1 LAVTKIPEIDPANY
15 ISLQNILSPPM
26 SSSLY
31 PHLMLYDASHWGR
44 LEITDT
50 DRLSFLHNQ
59 STNGFKLRQPG
70 EGADTVF
77 LTSTARTLDLATAY
91 VLPESVL
98 LTLSPGMIEPVMAFL
113 DRYIFFAD
121 KVKLTDVTAQTTML
135 RLIGP
140 DSDRAI
146 TQLGAASL
154 VGQPESTHQIVPI
167 GGHEV
172 RVTVGCG
179 LALPGYTLI
188 AAVNAATDLRMS
200 LEAIDAAPI
209 DEATW
214 QTHRVQ
220 QGRPMPGQELTEDY
234 NPLEAGLWH
243 LISFN
248 KGCYIGQETIA
259 RLDTYNGVKQQLW
272 GFQVAAPVSL
282 GDPVMVGEEKVGK
295 VTSLVPIGD
304 GYIGLAYVR
313 SKAGG
318 EGLGVSIGGQT
329 TQLQDLPFSHREKS
343 Q

>member
-1 LAVTKIPEIDPANY
+1 
-15 ISLQNILSPPM
+15 M
-26 SSSLY
+26 SSNSY
-31 PHLMLYDASHWGR
+31 PQLMLYDASHWGR

-50 DRLSFLHNQ
+50 DRLNFLHNQ

-91 VLPESVL
+91 VLSESVL
-98 LTLSPGMIEPVMAFL
+98 LTLSPGMIEPVMTFL

-121 KVKLTDVTAQTTML
+121 KVKLTDVTSQTTMWQ
-135 RLIGP
+135 LIGP

-146 TQLGAASL
+146 TQLGAPSL
-154 VGQPESTHQIVPI
+154 VGQPESTHQVVTI
-167 GGHEV
+167 GDHQV
-172 RVTVGCG
+172 QVAVGCG
-179 LALPGYTLI
+179 LARSGYTLI
-188 AAVNAATDLRMS
+188 APVAAAPDLVTACQGVG
-200 LEAIDAAPI
+200 AIPI

-214 QTHRVQ
+214 QQLRVQ
-220 QGRPMPGQELTEDY
+220 QGRPIPGQELTEDY

-272 GFQVAAPVSL
+272 GFQVATPVPL

-295 VTSLVPIGD
+295 VTSLLPIGD
-304 GYIGLAYVR
+304 GYSGLAYVR
-313 SKAGG
+313 TKAGG
-318 EGLGVSIGGQT
+318 AGLGVSIGGQT
-329 TQLQDLPFSHREKS
+329 THLQDLPFLHREKS

>member
-1 LAVTKIPEIDPANY
+1 MPSD
-15 ISLQNILSPPM
+15 
-26 SSSLY
+26 LY
-31 PHLMLYDASHWGR
+31 PPLMLYDASHWGR

-50 DRLSFLHNQ
+50 DRLNFLHNQ

-98 LTLSPGMIEPVMAFL
+98 LTLSPGMIEPVMTFL

-135 RLIGP
+135 QLIGP

-154 VGQPESTHQIVPI
+154 VGQPEFTHQTVTI
-167 GGHEV
+167 GNYQV
-172 RVTVGCG
+172 QVAVGCG
-179 LALPGYTLI
+179 LARSGYTLI
-188 AAVNAATDLRMS
+188 APIAAATDLTTA
-200 LEAIDAAPI
+200 LKAIPI

-214 QTHRVQ
+214 QQLRVQ
-220 QGRPMPGQELTEDY
+220 QGRPLPGHELTEDY

-272 GFQVAAPVSL
+272 GFKITQPVSL
-282 GDPVMVGEEKVGK
+282 GDPIMVGEEKVGK

-318 EGLGVSIGGQT
+318 EGLGVSIGGET
-329 TQLQDLPFSHREKS
+329 TTLQNLPFLHREKS